1 MKKLLAG
8 LLLVG
13 SVLSFGAQRMQVEK
27 MVMNGDLFYVQGEQK
42 HYSGEIEK
50 IIQVEKLLG

>member
-13 SVLSFGAQRMQVEK
+13 SVLSFGAQRMQVE
-27 MVMNGDLFYVQGEQK
+27 NL
-42 HYSGEIEK
+42 ILEK
-50 IIQVEKLLG
+50 

>member
-27 MVMNGDLFYVQGEQK
+27 MVMNGDLFYVQGEQM
-42 HYSGEIEK
+42 EK
-50 IIQVEKLLG
+50 